1 MTISEMAEKTN
12 MSADALRYYERIGLL
27 PSVPRN
33 AAGVRVYDEY
43 FVQWIDFI
51 KKLKASGMSL
61 ESIIDYI
68 QLAKMGDATYQK
80 RKDMLAESKKM
91 MLEKIHSL
99 QSVVELVEYQLQNYY
114 EQVQAETDFL
124 LHNRFTAKSLAG

>member
-1 MTISEMAEKTN
+1 MAEKTN

-68 QLAKMGDATYQK
+68 QLAKWVTPPTK
-80 RKDMLAESKKM
+80 NVRICWLNLKKCCWRR
-91 MLEKIHSL
+91 ST
-99 QSVVELVEYQLQNYY
+99 VC
-114 EQVQAETDFL
+114 
-124 LHNRFTAKSLAG
+124 NR

>member
-1 MTISEMAEKTN
+1 
-12 MSADALRYYERIGLL
+12 
-27 PSVPRN
+27 
-33 AAGVRVYDEY
+33 
-43 FVQWIDFI
+43 
-51 KKLKASGMSL
+51 MSL

-80 RKDMLAESKKM
+80 RKDMLSESKKM
-91 MLEKIHSL
+91 LLEKIHSL
-99 QSVVELVEYQLQNYY
+99 QSVVELVEYQLQNYD